1 MNRFFIADLHLDS
14 TAPQKLFTLQAVLA
28 DAVERECEIYILGD
42 LVETWIGDDDDCAFA
57 DQLRDTLREPSQHVP
72 LYLMHGNR
80 DFLIGD
86 KFASDVGA
94 KILDDPTV
102 IDIDG
107 ERVILSHGDVYCTSD
122 LPYQEIRTKFRSIE
136 WQQSFLSKTLD
147 ERRHLAAT
155 MRMQSKEAVAEK
167 SAYITDVV
175 EDAIIESLQSYDCR
189 TMIHGH
195 THRPGQH
202 RMGNGYTRYVLGDWG
217 RCGWQIYAT
226 PQIRLECFPV
236 RDATCKALT
245 SP

>member
-14 TAPQKLFTLQAVLA
+14 IAPQKLRTLRTVLGKAVAL
-28 DAVERECEIYILGD
+28 DCEIYILGD

-57 DQLRDTLREPSQHVP
+57 DQLRDTLREASQHVP

-102 IDIDG
+102 IEIAD
-107 ERVILSHGDVYCTSD
+107 ERVLLSHGDLYCTSD
-122 LPYQEIRTKFRSIE
+122 RAYQEIRTKFRSAE
-136 WQQSFLSKTLD
+136 WQWSFLSKSLD
-147 ERRHLAAT
+147 ERRELAT
-155 MRMQSKEAVAEK
+155 MMRMQSKEAVAEK
-167 SAYITDVV
+167 SDYITDVV
-175 EDAIIESLQSYDCR
+175 EDAIIKSLQSFDCR

-202 RMGNGYTRYVLGDWG
+202 RMAHGFVRYVLGDWG

-226 PQIRLECFPV
+226 PKIRLECFPV
-236 RDATCKALT
+236 
-245 SP
+245 

>member
-1 MNRFFIADLHLDS
+1 MNRYFISDLHLDS
-14 TAPQKLFTLQAVLA
+14 TVPQKLFALQAVLA
-28 DAVERECEIYILGD
+28 NAVKLDCEIYILGD

-57 DQLRDTLREPSQHVP
+57 DLLRETLRVPSQRVP

-80 DFLIGD
+80 DFLFGQ
-86 KFASDVGA
+86 KFASEVGA

-102 IDIDG
+102 IEIDG
-107 ERVILSHGDVYCTSD
+107 ERVMLSHGDVYCTSD
-122 LPYQEIRTKFRSIE
+122 LPYQEIRTKFRSAE

-147 ERRHLAAT
+147 ERRRLAAT
-155 MRMQSKEAVAEK
+155 MRIQSKEAVAEK
-167 SAYITDVV
+167 SDYITDVV
-175 EDAIIESLQSYDCR
+175 EEEIIKSLQTYDCR

-202 RMGNGYTRYVLGDWG
+202 RMGNGCTRYVLGDWG

-236 RDATCKALT
+236 RDT
-245 SP
+245 SSEAPTRS